1 MFFDRSR
8 LDEVFPLI
16 RMTACSSRTTLAG
29 FAIGVSTGSVC
40 RWITFWTDSQDLLK
54 IREDK
59 VAPIDR
65 AIQLGEKYGIHIN
78 LGLHRAPGYCI
89 LDTMDE
95 ALTGIHVTKEKSSVF
110 TDPKMLDAFVYSGPI
125 SPAATKEYPA
135 KNSASIW

>member
-1 MFFDRSR
+1 MKYFPDKNDGMFEEDDF
-8 LDEVFPLI
+8 
-16 RMTACSSRTTLAG
+16 
-29 FAIGVSTGSVC
+29 
-40 RWITFWTDSQDLLK
+40 RWIRDWGFDWVRLPMDYRFWTDSQDLLK

-78 LGLHRAPGYCI
+78 LGLHRAPAYCI

-95 ALTGIHVTKEKSSVF
+95 ALTGIHVTKRRAVSSPIRKCS
-110 TDPKMLDAFVYSGPI
+110 TRSSTSGPI

-135 KNSASIW
+135 KNSASTW